1 MMLSARTV
9 VLGVTGGIAA
19 YKSAEIVTRLRKLGV
34 AVYVVMTDHAREFVT
49 PLTFESLSG
58 NPVAS
63 NMFASPA
70 RWEVEHIALAK
81 KADLFVI
88 APATANF
95 IAKMANGIA
104 DDMLTSTVLATRAP
118 ILIAPAMNTGMWENA
133 ATQANV
139 AMARERGARFV
150 GPESGRLANGD
161 EGLGRMSE
169 PEQVVRAAS
178 ALLCEKRD
186 LEGKHVLV
194 TAGPTRE
201 MLDPVRYLT
210 NRSSGRMGYAI
221 AERATARGAK
231 VTLVTGPVNIAPPP
245 LVEVVN
251 IDTTMRLFQ
260 AIMQYMPKADAVI
273 MAAAP
278 SDYRAAEQSAS
289 KIKKRDGKPL
299 TLELQENP
307 DVAASVGAR
316 RKPGQALVVFAA
328 ETDNLIENGREK
340 LARKNADLLVAN
352 DVTVEGAGFDV
363 ETNIVTFLTKD
374 TAEAFPIMSK
384 QDVADLLLDRVAKLI
399 G

>member
-1 MMLSARTV
+1 MLSTRTV

-34 AVYVVMTDHAREFVT
+34 TVYVVMTDHAREFVT

-58 NPVAS
+58 NPVVS
-63 NMFASPA
+63 DMFASPA

-139 AMARERGARFV
+139 AMARGRGAHFV
-150 GPESGRLANGD
+150 GPEAGRLANGD

-169 PEQVVRAAS
+169 PEQIVRAAS
-178 ALLCEKRD
+178 ALLSEKRD

-221 AERATARGAK
+221 AERAAARGAE
-231 VTLVTGPVNIAPPP
+231 VTLVTGPVNIAAPP

-260 AIMQYMPKADAVI
+260 AIMQYMPKADAII

-278 SDYRAAEQSAS
+278 SDYRAAEPSAS

-340 LARKNADLLVAN
+340 LIRKNADLLIAN

-374 TAEAFPIMSK
+374 TAEALPIMAK

-399 G
+399 D

>member
-1 MMLSARTV
+1 MLSAKTV

-19 YKSAEIVTRLRKLGV
+19 YKSAEVVTRLRKLGV
-34 AVYVVMTDHAREFVT
+34 TVFVVMTQHAKEFVT

-63 NMFASPA
+63 DMFESPA

-81 KADLFVI
+81 KADLFIV
-88 APATANF
+88 APATANV
-95 IAKMANGIA
+95 IAKMAGGVA

-118 ILIAPAMNTGMWENA
+118 ILVAPAMNTGMWENA

-139 AMARERGARFV
+139 SELRQRGVYFV
-150 GPESGRLANGD
+150 GPEEGRLANGD
-161 EGLGRMSE
+161 SGVGRMSE
-169 PEQVVRAAS
+169 PEQIVSAAA
-178 ALLCEKRD
+178 ALLCDKRD
-186 LEGKHVLV
+186 LVGKHVLV

-201 MLDPVRYLT
+201 MLDPVRFLT

-221 AERATARGAK
+221 AERAAARGAQ
-231 VTLVTGPVNIAPPP
+231 VTLVTGPVSLAAPPTA
-245 LVEVVN
+245 EVIN

-260 AIMQYMPKADAVI
+260 VMMQQLPKADAVI

-278 SDYRAAEQSAS
+278 SDYRAAEPSAR
-289 KIKKRDGKPL
+289 KIKKREGKPL

-307 DVAASVGAR
+307 DVAATVGAR
-316 RKPGQALVVFAA
+316 RRAGQALVVFAA
-328 ETDNLIENGREK
+328 ETDNVIENGREK

-352 DVTVEGAGFDV
+352 DVTREGAGFDV

-374 TAEAFPIMSK
+374 AVEAFPIMTK
-384 QDVADLLLDRVAKLI
+384 HDVADLLLDRVAKLLS
-399 G
+399 

>member
-1 MMLSARTV
+1 MLSARTV